1 METKDKYRAL
11 QQKIESQIEE
21 TFDNFLPEETKIKV
35 AWYVTQDDE
44 SIYLDYDNREG
55 KEIGHNS
62 FSIGD
67 GATLGGVINALKKVI
82 VKNGNWEIKK
92 RKWHQ
97 KLFSPYHL
105 ILIPKVY
112 PSNTKKKREN
122 VWEKLCES
130 LFKPQ

>member
-55 KEIGHNS
+55 KEIGLNS

-67 GATLGGVINALKKVI
+67 GATLGGVINALKTVI
-82 VKNGNWEIKK
+82 EKNGNWEIKK
-92 RKWHQ
+92 RNWFAKT
-97 KLFSPYHL
+97 FSIYNF
-105 ILIPKVY
+105 ILIPKTETL
-112 PSNTKKKREN
+112 SKKKKR
-122 VWEKLCES
+122 VVLGTTQWFS
-130 LFKPQ
+130 L

>member
-21 TFDNFLPEETKIKV
+21 TFDNFLPKETKSKII
-35 AWYVTQDDE
+35 WYRTQDDK
-44 SIYLDYDNREG
+44 SIYVDYHNREG

-67 GATLGGVINALKKVI
+67 GATLGSVINALKTVI

-92 RKWHQ
+92 RKWYQ
-97 KLFSPYHL
+97 KALSAYHI
-105 ILIPKVY
+105 ILIPKQFH
-112 PSNTKKKREN
+112 SNTREKRES
-122 VWEKLCES
+122 VWGKLYES
-130 LFKPQ
+130 LFKRR

>member
-11 QQKIESQIEE
+11 QQKTESTIEE
-21 TFDNFLPEETKIKV
+21 SFDNFLAEETKIKV

-67 GATLGGVINALKKVI
+67 GATLGSVINALKKII

-112 PSNTKKKREN
+112 PSNTKKKKRECLGKTM
-122 VWEKLCES
+122 WIS
-130 LFKPQ
+130 L

>member
-1 METKDKYRAL
+1 METKNNYHAL
-11 QQKIESQIEE
+11 QQKIESTIEE
-21 TFDNFLPEETKIKV
+21 SFERFLTEETKIKII
-35 AWYVTQDDE
+35 WYRTQDDK
-44 SIYLDYDNREG
+44 SIYVDYHNKQG

-62 FSIGD
+62 FSVND
-67 GATLGGVINALKKVI
+67 GATLGGVIDSLIKIIEQN
-82 VKNGNWEIKK
+82 NNWEIKK

-122 VWEKLCES
+122 VWDKLCES
-130 LFKPQ
+130 LFKRR

>member
-1 METKDKYRAL
+1 METKNNYHAL
-11 QQKIESQIEE
+11 QQKIESTIEE
-21 TFDNFLPEETKIKV
+21 SFERFLTEETKIKII
-35 AWYVTQDDE
+35 WYRTQDDK
-44 SIYLDYDNREG
+44 SIYVDYHNKQG

-62 FSIGD
+62 FSVND
-67 GATLGGVINALKKVI
+67 GATLGGVIDSLIKIIEQN
-82 VKNGNWEIKK
+82 NNWEIKK